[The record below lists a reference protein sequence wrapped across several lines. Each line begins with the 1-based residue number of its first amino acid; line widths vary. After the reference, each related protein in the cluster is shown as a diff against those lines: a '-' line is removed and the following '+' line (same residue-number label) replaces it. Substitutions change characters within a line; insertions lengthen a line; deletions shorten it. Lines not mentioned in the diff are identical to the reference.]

1 MTATTFYNG
10 HKIYWNDKKR
20 EWYYEDGQ
28 IIKEYRKCPKCNQLP
43 TGEGHDAC
51 IANLPGVLNACCGHG
66 VEDGYI
72 QFTDNTVIRF
82 KFLASL
88 LKVNPRFNWNC
99 RACNYF
105 YYVKLF
111 HSI

>member
-1 MTATTFYNG
+1 MWATTLYNG
-10 HKIYWNDKKR
+10 HKIYWNAAKR

-28 IIKEYRKCPKCNQLP
+28 KITEYRKCPKCHKMPVDGQ
-43 TGEGHDAC
+43 DAC

-82 KFLASL
+82 KL
-88 LKVNPRFNWNC
+88 LKIE
-99 RACNYF
+99 RAE
-105 YYVKLF
+105 
-111 HSI
+111 